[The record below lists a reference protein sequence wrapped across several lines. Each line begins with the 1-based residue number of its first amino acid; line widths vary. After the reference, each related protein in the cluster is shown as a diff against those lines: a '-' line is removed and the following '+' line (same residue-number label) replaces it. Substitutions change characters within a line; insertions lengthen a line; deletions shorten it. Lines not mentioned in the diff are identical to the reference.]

1 MDFISQNDTKNE
13 DFFPKVIEA
22 KVGQFAMEGEM
33 SSNGKLARLRD
44 LLWQMEVEVGLERL
58 SQPQRDVY
66 YAACLVADADKLL
79 HSEQVRHHPMVETM
93 ARTSF
98 YRALKDLVQE
108 GYLVAASD
116 RKNGRY
122 KIAR

>member
-1 MDFISQNDTKNE
+1 
-13 DFFPKVIEA
+13 
-22 KVGQFAMEGEM
+22 M
-33 SSNGKLARLRD
+33 SPNSKLARLRD

-66 YAACLVADADKLL
+66 YAACLVADADKVL

-93 ARTSF
+93 ARPTF

-108 GYLVAASD
+108 GYLVAATES
-116 RKNGRY
+116 KNGRY